1 VAAGARH
8 AELVTA
14 TADWAAPILMID
26 DNPTKRFAL
35 RAVLEPLGLPIV
47 EASSG
52 LEGLRQLVMQDFAV
66 ILLDVRMPVMDGFET
81 AALIRKR
88 KQSELTPII
97 FITAHNKDE
106 FEQADHY
113 AEGAVDFMMAPVA
126 PDELRAKVKVFAQLF
141 AQAAQLAAQ
150 TRALQ
155 TATEEMGV
163 LNRELAAIA
172 RRDALTGLRNRRALG
187 EDLEMCESY
196 VSRYGHSFCMA
207 MLDIDHFKGYNDT
220 FGHQTGDEI
229 LQLFAVQL
237 TALLRDGDVL
247 YRYGGEEFVVVLPEQ
262 SLESGGRAMERM
274 RTGIE
279 ALGLAHPTAHG
290 GILTFSAGLA
300 ILAAGSHRLSGDVL
314 LEADRALYRAKAL
327 GRNRVEY
334 NGREL
339 GELNASAI

>member
-1 VAAGARH
+1 MTAAP
-8 AELVTA
+8 E
-14 TADWAAPILMID
+14 WAAPILLID

-35 RAVLEPLGLPIV
+35 RAILEPLGLPIV

-52 LEGLRQLVMQDFAV
+52 LDGLRCLVVQDFAV

-97 FITAHNKDE
+97 FITAHSENE

-141 AQAAQLAAQ
+141 AQAAVLAAQ
-150 TRALQ
+150 ARALQ
-155 TATEEMGV
+155 TASDEMGA

-172 RRDALTGLRNRRALG
+172 RRDALTGLRNRRALS
-187 EDLEMCESY
+187 EDLEMCESHAA
-196 VSRYGHSFCMA
+196 RYGHSYCMA

-229 LQLFAVQL
+229 LQLVAEQL
-237 TALLRDGDVL
+237 TVLLRDGDTL
-247 YRYGGEEFVVVLPEQ
+247 YRYGGEEFVAILPEQ
-262 SLESGGRAMERM
+262 SLESGGLAMERM
-274 RTGIE
+274 RAGIE
-279 ALGLAHPTAHG
+279 ALRLAHPTAEG

-300 ILAAGSHRLSGDVL
+300 ILPAGSNRLSADVL
-314 LEADRALYRAKAL
+314 LEADEALYRAKAL
-327 GRNRVEY
+327 GRNRIEY
-334 NGREL
+334 DGREL
-339 GELNASAI
+339 QQTRTEATI